1 MNKDLIYKDESYK
14 LIGVCFEVHKQLGS
28 GLLEAIYKDAIEV
41 ELKKNNIPYEKEKG
55 FIIKYK
61 DVILEHKYFADFVV
75 YDKIILEIKACAAL
89 NEVHISQTLN
99 YLKISDYKLGL
110 LINFGELSLSHK
122 RILNINSSK

>member
-41 ELKKNNIPYEKEKG
+41 ELQKNNIPYEKEKG
-55 FIIKYK
+55 FTIKYK
-61 DVILEHKYFADFVV
+61 DVILEHKYFADFVI
-75 YDKIILEIKACAAL
+75 YNKIILEIKACSAL
-89 NEVHISQTLN
+89 NEIHISQTLI

-110 LINFGELSLSHK
+110 LINFGEMSLNHK
-122 RILNINSSK
+122 RILNINSTK